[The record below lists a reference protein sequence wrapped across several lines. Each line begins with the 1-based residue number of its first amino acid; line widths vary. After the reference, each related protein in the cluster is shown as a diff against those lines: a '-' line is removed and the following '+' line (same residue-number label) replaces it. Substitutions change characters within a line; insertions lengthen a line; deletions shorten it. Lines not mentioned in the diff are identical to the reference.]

1 MNDFSVEGSVE
12 QERVRSPPEQLSDE
26 LDTILQP
33 PLQTMEDAAAA
44 GSRFE
49 GQVGGP
55 GENVLLPNVPVNI
68 IHEKD
73 VAVGPSTRVA
83 WG

>member
-1 MNDFSVEGSVE
+1 MNDFSAAGSVE
-12 QERVRSPPEQLSDE
+12 QERVRSPPEQLLDE

-33 PLQTMEDAAAA
+33 PSHIMEDVAAA
-44 GSRFE
+44 GNRFG
-49 GQVGGP
+49 GQVDGP